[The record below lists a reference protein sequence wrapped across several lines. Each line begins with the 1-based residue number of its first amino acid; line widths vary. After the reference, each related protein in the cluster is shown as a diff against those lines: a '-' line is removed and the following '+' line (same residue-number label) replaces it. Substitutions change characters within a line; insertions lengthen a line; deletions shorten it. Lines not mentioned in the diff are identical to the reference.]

1 METADLV
8 FRTLC
13 FRILFYLGPSLS
25 GSCACTS
32 TRHRPCRLLS
42 VVRSS
47 TVQNGPLEITTFR
60 ARKFNSVL
68 SRAVGG
74 IASRR
79 EESLR
84 TYYVCY
90 IYVICVTY
98 IMINIDNARRW
109 MGSVPLYDTSGKT
122 RTYRDVFV
130 IIIYYIFFTSFS
142 TTKTFRVC
150 YRIMYSIVR

>member
-84 TYYVCY
+84 TYVCY
-90 IYVICVTY
+90 MCDIHNDKYRQRASMNGQRSVIRYEREDPDVQRRLCNNY
-98 IMINIDNARRW
+98 I
-109 MGSVPLYDTSGKT
+109 LYFFYFIFDDENVS
-122 RTYRDVFV
+122 RLSL
-130 IIIYYIFFTSFS
+130 YYA
-142 TTKTFRVC
+142 
-150 YRIMYSIVR
+150 YSIVR